1 MGKEAPI
8 PVARSPARGR
18 WSVLL
23 RRVVLEANPELVAN
37 ARERRT
43 VAQAKVRRSA
53 MFRRLDRQQRRVPR
67 GPLRL
72 ARTTL
77 ANAWRHRVLGLAAEA
92 GFWQLLSLPPLLLSL
107 LGALG
112 YVADA
117 IGGNALSS
125 IRDSILRGAGDLLT
139 ESVVD
144 DAVRPTVDEIL
155 SRGRPDVISIGF
167 VLSLWTGSTAM
178 ATFVNT
184 ITIAYGQRD
193 QRSAVR
199 SRLVALGLFLAQVT
213 SGVIILPALILG
225 PGLISRILDAD
236 RHPSVDHLLTLLF
249 WPVVGL
255 VALAM
260 LTSLYHLSLPMRR
273 PWWRALP
280 GATLALVCWLV
291 GSDVLRLYLE
301 IVFSHELVYGSLGA
315 PVAALLF
322 FYITA
327 VAVLLGAELNAALDE
342 QSSQRKSSQ
351 DGGPT
356 TGGTSPAGTS
366 PAGTSPAGTSPAGV
380 SPPTTR
386 SPPAAGG
393 GPPTGGGPGQVDG
406 KPDSPGLGGVSFD
419 HCAVDGDPT
428 PPTSPL
434 RRGPAQ

>member
-1 MGKEAPI
+1 MGKEAST
-8 PVARSPARGR
+8 PVAPSPVRGR

-23 RRVVLEANPELVAN
+23 RRAVLEANPELVAH

-117 IGGNALSS
+117 IGGDALSS

-193 QRSAVR
+193 RRSAVR

-236 RHPSVDHLLTLLF
+236 QHPSVDHLLTLLF

-255 VALAM
+255 VALTM
-260 LTSLYHLSLPMRR
+260 LTSLYHLSLPVRR

-327 VAVLLGAELNAALDE
+327 LAVLLGAELNAALDE
-342 QSSQRKSSQ
+342 QSSQRRKRR
-351 DGGPT
+351 DGGPAT
-356 TGGTSPAGTS
+356 DDTPPPPA
-366 PAGTSPAGTSPAGV
+366 
-380 SPPTTR
+380 
-386 SPPAAGG
+386 SPPAADAQPADGQHADAQSGG
-393 GPPTGGGPGQVDG
+393 GQSTGGSPPGDGPYSVDG
-406 KPDSPGLGGVSFD
+406 QADPPGPGGVSFD
-419 HCAVDGDPT
+419 RCAVDDIPT
-428 PPTSPL
+428 APTTALWP
-434 RRGPAQ
+434 GAAQ

>member
-1 MGKEAPI
+1 MGKEAPT
-8 PVARSPARGR
+8 PVARSPVRGR

-23 RRVVLEANPELVAN
+23 RRVVLEANPELVAH

-67 GPLRL
+67 GPLHL

-139 ESVVD
+139 EAVVD

-236 RHPSVDHLLTLLF
+236 QHPLVDHLLTLLF

-255 VALAM
+255 VALTM
-260 LTSLYHLSLPMRR
+260 LTSLYHLSLPVRR

-291 GSDVLRLYLE
+291 GSDVLRVYLE

-342 QSSQRKSSQ
+342 QSSRRKNSQ
-351 DGGPT
+351 NGEPT
-356 TGGTSPAGTS
+356 AGDTR
-366 PAGTSPAGTSPAGV
+366 PTV
-380 SPPTTR
+380 DSPPTTK
-386 SPPAAGG
+386 SPPAAAGG
-393 GPPTGGGPGQVDG
+393 GLPDGDGPGQVDG
-406 KPDSPGLGGVSFD
+406 KPDPPGLGGVSFD
-419 HCAVDGDPT
+419 RCAVDDGPT